1 MVNIFLLHGSK
12 LNTKVELFVEIQ
24 TLEILFIMG
33 QPDLC
38 DKLIRRTIY
47 LKSIIFMKNELYDED
62 YHKHTDDTIY
72 LKLFILLDPM
82 VFLNR
87 LVIFII

>member
-1 MVNIFLLHGSK
+1 MLNIFLLHGSK

-47 LKSIIFMKNELYDED
+47 LNLLFNIYIKYALYKITDE
-62 YHKHTDDTIY
+62 
-72 LKLFILLDPM
+72 IL
-82 VFLNR
+82 
-87 LVIFII
+87 IKI